1 MFQKFA
7 CHFSI
12 RARLK
17 TFLLLPWLI
26 ILCFGL
32 NHTSDYLEDIKLS
45 RKAILSIEISSEID
59 DLIYELQKERGLS
72 AGVFDRSSKKKLVQ
86 LQKQR
91 LQTDLRIE
99 HTIGFIQRIE
109 LTQLELNTIAS
120 QQVIND
126 VLKDIF
132 LNIEGLSQA
141 RSKIDDYDSQ
151 KIGRAHV

>member
-17 TFLLLPWLI
+17 AFLLLPWLI
-26 ILCFGL
+26 ILSFGL
-32 NHTSDYLEDIKLS
+32 NHTSAYLEDIKLA

-59 DLIYELQKERGLS
+59 KLIHELQKERGLS
-72 AGVFDRSSKKKLVQ
+72 AGFIHRGSQKKLVQ

-91 LQTDLRIE
+91 LKTGLYIERTIDFIERIN
-99 HTIGFIQRIE
+99 
-109 LTQLELNTIAS
+109 LTKLQLNSIAN

-126 VLKDIF
+126 VLKEIMT
-132 LNIEGLSQA
+132 LIH
-141 RSKIDDYDSQ
+141 I
-151 KIGRAHV
+151 